1 MPCINTRLRPSPK
14 PPLPCH
20 LYNEQD
26 LWRRSQGDLIPVCG
40 HLQVGSLSY
49 SCGLARDSTQSTVH
63 SPGTLPGDLDS
74 CLCLYI
80 LCYNFNYFSSA
91 SFFASQSLQAR
102 FRGKNKRFGARKSWV
117 ESQDSIYIN
126 WALGLRTSYFSS
138 LSLRS
143 INVKG
148 GTVQSKWGDVCQEPG
163 TQ

>member
-1 MPCINTRLRPSPK
+1 MPCIKSLPHPSPR

-20 LYNEQD
+20 LYEEQD
-26 LWRRSQGDLIPVCG
+26 LWRPSQGDLTPVCG

-49 SCGLARDSTQSTVH
+49 SHGFAQDSAQSTVRLQVP
-63 SPGTLPGDLDS
+63 SPGDRDS

-80 LCYNFNYFSSA
+80 LCSNFNYFSSA
-91 SFFASQSLQAR
+91 SFFASQSLQAW

-117 ESQDSIYIN
+117 ESQDSIYID
-126 WALGLRTSYFSS
+126 WAVGLRTSYFSS

-143 INVKG
+143 ANVKG
-148 GTVQSKWGDVCQEPG
+148 GTVQSKWGDVRQEPG